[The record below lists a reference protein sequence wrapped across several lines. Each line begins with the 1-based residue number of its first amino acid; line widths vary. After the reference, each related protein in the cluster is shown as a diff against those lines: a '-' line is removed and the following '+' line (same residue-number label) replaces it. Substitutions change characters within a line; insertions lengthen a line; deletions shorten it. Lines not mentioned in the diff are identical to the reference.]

1 MEETRHFQAE
11 VSRLLDIVVHSIYS
25 DKRVFLRELVSNAS
39 DACDRRRYAAL
50 TDSGLGAANGEYRVI
65 LIPDA
70 EAKTLTIEDNGIG
83 MSHDEL
89 IENLGTIAKSGTA
102 AFLGSL
108 GKDAKR
114 DVTMIG
120 QFGVGFYSSFMV
132 ASKVEVTSR
141 KAGAA
146 EAFKWV
152 SDGQGAF
159 TVASAERDEVGTTIV
174 LHLREG
180 EEDYL
185 SGTRLRHVIKTYA
198 DHITLPVL
206 LREEGKDEP
215 LNSASAL
222 WTRPKSD
229 ITVEQ
234 YKAFYHSVSHN
245 FDEPWL
251 TLHWKAEG
259 TIEYTGLIFVP
270 TSKPFDLFDPARKH
284 NVKLYVRRVFVT
296 DDCQELVPSYLRFL
310 KGIVDS
316 EDLPLNLSR
325 ETLQAN
331 PMLAKIRQGLVKRV
345 LGEFAKKATD
355 APADYAAFWE
365 NFGAVLKEG
374 LYEDFE
380 QREALLNLA
389 RFRSTSEEGLTSLEA
404 YVGRMKPGQKHI
416 YTITGDNFEA
426 ASRSPQLEGF
436 RAKGVEVLLMTDP
449 VDEFWMSMVHKFKEF
464 DFKSVTRG
472 GADLEAIEGPTTE
485 DKKPKEA
492 PANTSDLIALLK
504 LTLGDAVKDVRSSVR
519 LTDSAVCLVADEGD
533 MDIHLQRLLRQ
544 HNRGDETAKRILE
557 VNPRHPLIRSLND
570 KIAADGSN
578 EALED
583 AAWLLLDQAR
593 IVEGE
598 TPTDPVAF
606 ATRLAKSLQRGLGA

>member
-1 MEETRHFQAE
+1 
-11 VSRLLDIVVHSIYS
+11 
-25 DKRVFLRELVSNAS
+25 
-39 DACDRRRYAAL
+39 
-50 TDSGLGAANGEYRVI
+50 
-65 LIPDA
+65 
-70 EAKTLTIEDNGIG
+70 

-89 IENLGTIAKSGTA
+89 VENLGTIAKSGTA

-141 KAGAA
+141 KAGAS

-152 SDGQGAF
+152 SDGQGSF
-159 TVASAERDEVGTTIV
+159 TIASAERAEIGTTIV
-174 LHLREG
+174 LHLRDG

-185 SGTRLRHVIKTYA
+185 SGPRLRHVIKTYA

-222 WTRPKSD
+222 WTRAKSE
-229 ITVEQ
+229 ITAEQ

-316 EDLPLNLSR
+316 EDLPLNISR

-345 LGEFAKKATD
+345 LGELSKKATE
-355 APADYAAFWE
+355 APADYANFWE
-365 NFGAVLKEG
+365 TFGAVLKEG

-380 QREALLNLA
+380 QRETLLNLA

-416 YTITGDNFEA
+416 YTITGDSFEA
-426 ASRSPQLEGF
+426 AKRSPQLEGF

-449 VDEFWMSMVHKFKEF
+449 VDEFWMSMVHKFKEIE
-464 DFKSVTRG
+464 FKSVTRG
-472 GADLEAIEGPTTE
+472 GADLEAIDGGASD
-485 DKKPKEA
+485 DKKDKEP
-492 PANTSDLIALLK
+492 PANTSNLIALLK

-544 HNRGDETAKRILE
+544 HNKGEEAAKRILE
-557 VNPRHPLIRSLND
+557 INPSHALIRSLNA
-570 KIAADGSN
+570 KIGADGGTD
-578 EALED
+578 ALED

-598 TPTDPVAF
+598 SPTDPVAF
-606 ATRLAKSLQRGLGA
+606 AARLAKSLQRSLGA